1 MAETLLVRSPEL
13 PNHERWKKRFD
24 VLDIK
29 LVAETGLAKKGA
41 KILFVVDAPH
51 EDNIK
56 TRVITKGRTGDVFE
70 NILRTVREENPNLPL
85 RGYCVFNYRCFKI
98 SHAPEAVQE
107 KAHKAFVKRMNTFI
121 GKYQPDCVVF
131 MGSEPLSHITINGSF
146 DPKFDLGR
154 VKTFDAAGREQKFVY
169 TLPLSTVGTTNPKEF
184 SMFPML
190 IGHVCE
196 HIQTAL
202 RGRNLYSIQKKVD
215 QTPIVEVNTIKDF
228 KSFFKKLWKTE
239 IVAIDTEGENLNRVH
254 NNKIQSIQFFLDSD
268 MKAYF
273 VPLLHKDTPFT
284 GREIR
289 YIRSRLKRYFE
300 YGTSKY
306 LIFHNAKY
314 DCLVIRSQFEV
325 RYINHRLYDT
335 MAGEYCLDENRK
347 FLNKVKDGGFFKAK
361 PYSLEF
367 LERKYDYT
375 RPVLATNKENRGSIK
390 DRPLAESIQYATID
404 AVSIYYIHLCQ
415 RDTARR
421 RGPSYKMF
429 LKSVV
434 EQISDMLHVFIDMEH
449 NGTPVD
455 KEYLLLSRAKT
466 STLHQMLDQINID
479 FKKSPAA
486 QKVNTLLLK
495 KSGAPRDT
503 LWGGEVPW
511 VFKISK
517 PMHRHMLFFEEL
529 KLKPVTIGE
538 GGMPKT
544 DKAFQ
549 AVYGESGTNVKEV
562 VLLTK
567 YNQVSKLINT
577 YINGIWKMLIKN
589 EDAKVDN
596 KLRAT
601 YNFVKVITGRAG
613 AEKPGFQQIPSRGKL
628 AKLIKRQFIAPV
640 MHLLQEFD
648 YSAHEV
654 RCWGNIA
661 NDKRLCSTFRVG
673 LRARQRLRT
682 INPRSTVKVI
692 QELKQSIE
700 VDGDIHALN
709 YQFFF
714 GRRHKNKDERNSVKA
729 VVFGV
734 IYGKGASSLS
744 KDIKGTKE
752 EAQALIGKLYKK
764 FKAGGDWINQTKAEA
779 QATCKTVSPL
789 GRVRHL
795 WGYMHWDNG
804 VNAAMD
810 RRGPNSKIQGTA
822 SDMGFTAGRNMQRLI
837 WTLFVG
843 KGQPFTYRHYNAVH
857 DSNKGGAHVVEIP
870 ITMYLQEHA
879 MTSQV
884 HKKCREVFNFTNY
897 VDYEGEGEVGPCQSE
912 LIKWDYSLYNTEEAN
927 ATLDKPDEGGIGMIP
942 IIRRSLEWQKSEL
955 GYDLDIDKIMAVVEH
970 NAKIMDALRR
980 KELDRAMKSDT
991 PAEEMLLTPENSLK
1005 LGLIFGNQFDAG
1017 TYSLDRK
1024 KSKKKSADVIPFKTK
1039 DVGRAFSVTTSKKKA
1054 A

>member
-1 MAETLLVRSPEL
+1 MAEKLLVRSPEL
-13 PNHERWKKRFD
+13 PKHQKWASTFD
-24 VLDIK
+24 VFDIK
-29 LVAETGLAKKGA
+29 LVAEHGLADEGSR
-41 KILFVVDAPH
+41 ILFVVDAPH
-51 EDNIK
+51 EDNIRYR
-56 TRVITKGRTGDVFE
+56 TITSGRTGAVFD
-70 NILRTVREENPNLPL
+70 NVLKYVRENYTDVALKD
-85 RGYCVFNYRCFKI
+85 YYVFNYRCFNL

-107 KAHKAFVKRMNTFI
+107 KAHKAFVTRLNETVN
-121 GKYQPDCVVF
+121 KYKPDCVVF
-131 MGSEPLSHITINGSF
+131 LGSEPLAHLGLENF
-146 DPKFDLGR
+146 DPRFDLGR
-154 VKTFDAAGREQKFVY
+154 VRTFDAAGRAQKFIY

-190 IGHVCE
+190 IGLVCE
-196 HIQTAL
+196 HVATAL
-202 RGRNLYSIQKKVD
+202 RGRNLYNIQKKVD
-215 QTPIVEVNTIKDF
+215 ETEIVEVNTLKDF
-228 KSFFKKLWKTE
+228 KAFYKKLCRSS
-239 IVAIDTEGENLNRVH
+239 IVACDTEGENLNRRY
-254 NNKIQSIQFFLDSD
+254 NNKIQAIQFFLDAD

-273 VPLLHKDTPFT
+273 IPMLHKDTPFSA
-284 GREIR
+284 REIR
-289 YIRSRLKRYFE
+289 YIKARLKRYFE
-300 YGTSKY
+300 YGESKY

-314 DCLVIRSQFEV
+314 DCLVIRSQFDV
-325 RYINHRLYDT
+325 RFINHRLYDT

-367 LERKYDYT
+367 LERKYGFV
-375 RPVLATNKENRGSIK
+375 RPQTATNKENRGSIK
-390 DRPLAESIQYATID
+390 DRPLAETIQYATID
-404 AVSIYYIHLCQ
+404 AISIYYIHLCQ
-415 RDTARR
+415 RDTAKR
-421 RGPSYKMF
+421 RGPAYKMF

-466 STLHQMLDQINID
+466 STLHKMLDEINDD

-486 QKVNTLLLK
+486 QKVNTKLLK
-495 KSGAPRDT
+495 MAGAPSDT
-503 LWGGEVPW
+503 LWGETPW
-511 VFKISK
+511 VFKVSK
-517 PMHRHMLFFEEL
+517 PLHRHMLFFEEL

-544 DKAFQ
+544 DKGFQ
-549 AVYGESGTNVKEV
+549 KVYGEEGEKVKEV

-640 MHLLQEFD
+640 LYLLQEFD

-661 NDKRLCSTFRVG
+661 GDKRLCTTFRRG

-682 INPRSTVKVI
+682 INPRSTLKVI
-692 QELKQSIE
+692 QELKQIIE
-700 VDGDIHALN
+700 VDGDIHTLN
-709 YQFFF
+709 YEFFF
-714 GRRHKNKDERNSVKA
+714 GRRPKDKAERNSVKE

-734 IYGKGASSLS
+734 IYGKGAKSLS
-744 KDIKGTKE
+744 ANIKGTKE
-752 EAQALIGKLYKK
+752 EAQKLIDKLYKK
-764 FKAGGDWINQTKAEA
+764 FKSGGDWIKQTKAEA
-779 QATCKTVSPL
+779 QETCKTVSPL

-837 WTLFVG
+837 WQLFVG
-843 KGQPFTYRHYNAVH
+843 KGQPFTYKHYNAVH

-884 HKKCREVFNFTNY
+884 HKKCREIFDFHNY

-912 LIKWDYSLYNTEEAN
+912 LIKWDYSLNNTEESN
-927 ATLDKPDEGGIGMIP
+927 ATLTKPEDGGIGVLP
-942 IIRRSLEWQKSEL
+942 IIRKSLQWQKDEM

-970 NAKIMDALRR
+970 NARIIDAIRR

-1017 TYSLDRK
+1017 TYSLKGK
-1024 KSKKKSADVIPFKTK
+1024 KAKTTADVIPFKK
-1039 DVGRAFSVTTSKKKA
+1039 KAKARAVTVTSKKKA